1 MLRYGAADAQNR
13 MAALQHD
20 YNAYN
25 QAHGAKT
32 LMSSQRQTDAMNYLL
47 NSVRG
52 NNDLYMWRKMYNLYE
67 EDVKNRK
74 NNNSNTANTTKS
86 WGDIYNDMGIN
97 RTADYADTTSD
108 AEWDAAWTKK
118 IRKKFSPAPLSEEEV
133 YARNIKNLGL
143 NSLFYNP
150 MPENYI
156 NPLKY
161 ISTRRSNKRKN
172 KKS

>member
-1 MLRYGAADAQNR
+1 MQAEQF
-13 MAALQHD
+13 D

-32 LMSSQRQTDAMNYLL
+32 LASSMRQGDVMNYL
-47 NSVRG
+47 
-52 NNDLYMWRKMYNLYE
+52 NNFTKGVIDMHNWRKMYNLYE
-67 EDVKNRK
+67 QDVKNRK
-74 NNNSNTANTTKS
+74 NNNSNTVNTTKS
-86 WGDIYNDMGIN
+86 WDDIYNDMGIN
-97 RTADYADTTSD
+97 KTTDYADATS
-108 AEWDAAWTKK
+108 DAAWTNAF
-118 IRKKFSPAPLSEEEV
+118 RKKFNSTPLSEEER

-143 NSLFYNP
+143 NSLFYTPP